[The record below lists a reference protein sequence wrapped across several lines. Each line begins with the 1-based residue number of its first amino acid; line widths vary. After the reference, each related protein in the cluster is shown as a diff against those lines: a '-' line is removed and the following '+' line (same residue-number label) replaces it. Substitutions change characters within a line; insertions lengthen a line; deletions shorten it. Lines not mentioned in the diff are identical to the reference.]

1 MRKIYFVVFLIF
13 PYFNVF
19 CSSQEVL
26 KNNEEYVKEIINKA
40 RGYFFDYLEKENCNN
55 IFDLI
60 SNGHTRSSL
69 HYYTWATIDT
79 ILRQFIGA
87 VWVYKTWKDFEFYY
101 GSVIGIGW
109 YPRSLNFN
117 KRFRVGFFDMFV
129 NLTSLATTLC
139 NLFLTQRI
147 LKRKRRFF
155 EQACIP
161 EIQKGLM
168 IEENYKKKKII
179 HDIYYFFLEHTPAC
193 NYIRKLNWF
202 EVGRLIFALLMST
215 INFSFINFQMFSGFI
230 RVKFLTFLRIAM
242 CFKHDLCWIFANI
255 CFGKEGSIY
264 AYTHAVAGLPFFFRG
279 NESVFEGKI
288 SIFLLILQLFT
299 PNIEI
304 NISALH

>member
-19 CSSQEVL
+19 CSSQEEL
-26 KNNEEYVKEIINKA
+26 KNNKEYVIEIDKKA
-40 RGYFFDYLEKENCNN
+40 AVYFFDYLGKENCNN
-55 IFDLI
+55 IFDI
-60 SNGHTRSSL
+60 IVKGYKRSSL

-87 VWVYKTWKDFEFYY
+87 VWGYKTWKDFEFYY

-117 KRFRVGFFDMFV
+117 KRFRVGFFDLFV

-139 NLFLTQRI
+139 NLFLTRWF
-147 LKRKRRFF
+147 LRERKIFF
-155 EQACIP
+155 GEHCIR
-161 EIQKGLM
+161 EIREGLTGVG
-168 IEENYKKKKII
+168 EYKKLEII

-202 EVGRLIFALLMST
+202 EVRRLIFALLMST
-215 INFSFINFQMFSGFI
+215 INFSLINLQMFSGFI

-242 CFKHDLCWIFANI
+242 CFKHKLCCIFANI
-255 CFGKEGSIY
+255 FFNGGENIY

-279 NESVFEGKI
+279 NESIFPGEI
-288 SIFLLILQLFT
+288 SIFLLILQLLI

>member
-1 MRKIYFVVFLIF
+1 MRGIYFIVFLF
-13 PYFNVF
+13 STYFNVF
-19 CSSQEVL
+19 CSTKEAL
-26 KNNEEYVKEIINKA
+26 NNKEEYVKEIINKA

-60 SNGHTRSSL
+60 VKGHTRSSL

-79 ILRQFIGA
+79 ILRQFIGV

-117 KRFRVGFFDMFV
+117 KRFRIGFFDLFV

-139 NLFLTQRI
+139 NFFLTCRI
-147 LKRKRRFF
+147 LRKKEEFF
-155 EQACIP
+155 EKKCLS
-161 EIQKGLM
+161 EIQGALVGNPKVKSV
-168 IEENYKKKKII
+168 IK
-179 HDIYYFFLEHTPAC
+179 DIYYFFLEHTPAC
-193 NYIRKLNWF
+193 NYIRKINLF
-202 EVGRLIFALLMST
+202 EVWRLIFALLMTT
-215 INFSFINFQMFSGFI
+215 INFSFINLQMFSGFI

-242 CFKHDLCWIFANI
+242 CFKHGLCWIFANI

-279 NESVFEGKI
+279 NESIFEGKN
-288 SIFLLILQLFT
+288 SVFLLILQLLI

>member
-1 MRKIYFVVFLIF
+1 MRGIYFVVFFIS

-19 CSSQEVL
+19 CSRLEAL
-26 KNNEEYVKEIINKA
+26 NNNEGYVKEIINKA

-60 SNGHTRSSL
+60 VKGHTRSSL

-79 ILRQFIGA
+79 ILRQFIG
-87 VWVYKTWKDFEFYY
+87 VVLVKTWKDFEFYY
-101 GSVIGIGW
+101 GSVIGVGW
-109 YPRSLNFN
+109 YPRSLKFN
-117 KRFRVGFFDMFV
+117 KRFRVGFFDLFV

-168 IEENYKKKKII
+168 IKENDIERKII
-179 HDIYYFFLEHTPAC
+179 RDIYYFFLEHTPAC

-215 INFSFINFQMFSGFI
+215 INFSFINLQMFSGSI

-255 CFGKEGSIY
+255 CFGKGGSIY

-279 NESVFEGKI
+279 NESIFEGKI
-288 SIFLLILQLFT
+288 SIFLLILQLLI

-304 NISALH
+304 NIGALH

>member
-1 MRKIYFVVFLIF
+1 MSKIYFVVFLIF

-19 CSSQEVL
+19 CSSQEEL
-26 KNNEEYVKEIINKA
+26 KNNKEYVIEIDNKA
-40 RGYFFDYLEKENCNN
+40 AGFFFDYLEKENCNN
-55 IFDLI
+55 IFDI
-60 SNGHTRSSL
+60 IINGHTISSL

-79 ILRQFIGA
+79 ILRQFIGV

-117 KRFRVGFFDMFV
+117 KRFRVGFFDLFV
-129 NLTSLATTLC
+129 NITSLATTLC
-139 NLFLTQRI
+139 NLFLTRSI
-147 LKRKRRFF
+147 LKRKKEFF
-155 EQACIP
+155 KDSCIP
-161 EIQKGLM
+161 EIQKRLM
-168 IEENYKKKKII
+168 IREKDIERKII
-179 HDIYYFFLEHTPAC
+179 RDIYYFFLEYTPAC

-202 EVGRLIFALLMST
+202 DVSRLIFALLMST
-215 INFSFINFQMFSGFI
+215 INLSLINLQMFSGFI

-242 CFKHDLCWIFANI
+242 CFKHKLCCIFANV
-255 CFGKEGSIY
+255 FFEKEEIIY

-279 NESVFEGKI
+279 NESIFAGKI
-288 SIFLLILQLFT
+288 SIFLLILQLLI

>member
-19 CSSQEVL
+19 CSNHEAL
-26 KNNEEYVKEIINKA
+26 NNNMRYVEKRNKIA
-40 RGYFFDYLEKENCNN
+40 AVCFFKYLNEGNCNN

-60 SNGHTRSSL
+60 VKGYTRSSL

-79 ILRQFIGA
+79 ILRQFIG
-87 VWVYKTWKDFEFYY
+87 VVCGYKSCKDFEFYY

-117 KRFRVGFFDMFV
+117 KRFRVGFFDLFV

-139 NLFLTQRI
+139 NLFLTRWFLREKKNFFGNHCI
-147 LKRKRRFF
+147 RKIR
-155 EQACIP
+155 E
-161 EIQKGLM
+161 GLTDL
-168 IEENYKKKKII
+168 EEDKKLEII

-193 NYIRKLNWF
+193 NYIRKINWF
-202 EVGRLIFALLMST
+202 EVGRLIFALFMST
-215 INFSFINFQMFSGFI
+215 INFSLINLQMFSGFI
-230 RVKFLTFLRIAM
+230 RVKFLTFHRIAM

-279 NESVFEGKI
+279 NESIFAGKF
-288 SIFLLILQLFT
+288 SIFLLILQLLI

>member
-1 MRKIYFVVFLIF
+1 MRKIYFVVFFIF

-26 KNNEEYVKEIINKA
+26 ENNREYVEKRNNIAAVCFVKYLKE
-40 RGYFFDYLEKENCNN
+40 GNCNN

-60 SNGHTRSSL
+60 VKGYTRSSL

-79 ILRQFIGA
+79 ILRQFIGV
-87 VWVYKTWKDFEFYY
+87 VWGYKTWKDFEFYY

-117 KRFRVGFFDMFV
+117 KRFRVGFFDLFV

-139 NLFLTQRI
+139 NLFLTRLI
-147 LKRKRRFF
+147 LKREKNFF
-155 EQACIP
+155 GNHCIGKIS
-161 EIQKGLM
+161 EGLTGL
-168 IEENYKKKKII
+168 EEDKKLEII

-202 EVGRLIFALLMST
+202 DVSRLIFALLMST
-215 INFSFINFQMFSGFI
+215 INLSLINLQMFSGFI
-230 RVKFLTFLRIAM
+230 RVKFLTFHRIDM
-242 CFKHDLCWIFANI
+242 CFKHDLCCIFANI
-255 CFGKEGSIY
+255 FFNGGENIY

-279 NESVFEGKI
+279 NESIFPGKI
-288 SIFLLILQLFT
+288 SIFLLILQLLI
-299 PNIEI
+299 PNVEI